1 MHFEYVSIS
10 RGGFSIVEKLQEAGI
25 NPSDYIGWYS
35 LRNWDRL
42 APRDASKK
50 SRDEMSKKA
59 DSGAQFREGDKSSS
73 GSNRSDCNSI
83 EDLTDEDPN
92 HFVSELIYIHDKLLI
107 VDDRL
112 VIIGSGKLSS
122 SHFVFLQWLIYHY
135 FLVFSQR
142 KWQIHAW

>member
-1 MHFEYVSIS
+1 MHFEYISIS
-10 RGGFSIVEKLQEAGI
+10 RGGFSIVEKLREAGI

-42 APRDASKK
+42 APRNASKK
-50 SRDEMSKKA
+50 PSKKT
-59 DSGAQFREGDKSSS
+59 DSGTQFREEDKSS
-73 GSNRSDCNSI
+73 GSNGSDSNSI

-112 VIIGSGKLSS
+112 VIIGSGKEITQFSCENIY
-122 SHFVFLQWLIYHY
+122 LQ
-135 FLVFSQR
+135 
-142 KWQIHAW
+142 